1 MATSGRPFQPLYGQT
16 AMESIFRLYLPD
28 EDRALL
34 DLVARRTGRSRSAI
48 VREALEA
55 HLPALLLQRSGP
67 DEGAA

>member
-1 MATSGRPFQPLYGQT
+1 
-16 AMESIFRLYLPD
+16 MESIFRLYLPD